1 MCLKESTD
9 THGQQDVLQGHLQ
22 PCPVLAPGPR
32 TWMTYLDDG
41 VAELQGVHELD
52 ERGEQQPVVL
62 QQAVP
67 LLALLLQ
74 LRGQRRVEP
83 AEPGC
88 KDLCWEIQRSTCP
101 ALLGRKVSGTSQPA
115 GAARGAGDTCRDEGS
130 LDSAHHTPPGIRGR
144 GRPMKG
150 GRTPEV
156 SQAEAVTSSMRK
168 APAAPLKGMTNRHV
182 ATVWMAPRSDLH
194 KLE

>member
-1 MCLKESTD
+1 
-9 THGQQDVLQGHLQ
+9 
-22 PCPVLAPGPR
+22 
-32 TWMTYLDDG
+32 MTYLDDG

-67 LLALLLQ
+67 VLALLLQ

-101 ALLGRKVSGTSQPA
+101 ALLGRKMSRTSRPA

-130 LDSAHHTPPGIRGR
+130 LDSAHTPPGIRER

-150 GRTPEV
+150 GRTGGEG
-156 SQAEAVTSSMRK
+156 
-168 APAAPLKGMTNRHV
+168 PARGLLGRGRDQLYEKGSCSPAKGR
-182 ATVWMAPRSDLH
+182 D
-194 KLE
+194 